1 MRQSFHEPA
10 VEIKN
15 GGLLLHL
22 AAKECRE
29 RRLPP
34 GPPPGKF
41 QVRRTILSKRI
52 FAILVSMTVLAGSFG
67 LQAAFGQ
74 SPTFDAKA
82 SKARGKVESLGNNA
96 RVEVK
101 LRDTTKVKGNVS
113 EIKPD
118 SFTVTD
124 AKTGITNTIA
134 YAEVDEVKKAG
145 GGLSTKGWVIIGAS
159 AVGAVVTWIA
169 VKPILCDGGAQT
181 RGIC

>member
-1 MRQSFHEPA
+1 M
-10 VEIKN
+10 
-15 GGLLLHL
+15 
-22 AAKECRE
+22 
-29 RRLPP
+29 
-34 GPPPGKF
+34 
-41 QVRRTILSKRI
+41 SKRI

-74 SPTFDAKA
+74 SATFDAKA
-82 SKARGKVESLGNNA
+82 SKARAKVENLGNNA

-101 LRDTTKVKGNVS
+101 LRDTTKIKGRIS
-113 EIKPD
+113 AITPE

-124 AKTGITNTIA
+124 AKTGITNTVS

-159 AVGAVVTWIA
+159 AVGAVVTWVI
-169 VKPILCDGGAQT
+169 VKPVFCDGGAQT

>member
-1 MRQSFHEPA
+1 
-10 VEIKN
+10 
-15 GGLLLHL
+15 
-22 AAKECRE
+22 
-29 RRLPP
+29 
-34 GPPPGKF
+34 
-41 QVRRTILSKRI
+41 
-52 FAILVSMTVLAGSFG
+52 MTVLAGSFG

-82 SKARGKVESLGNNA
+82 SKARAKVESLGNNT

-101 LRDTTKVKGNVS
+101 LRDTTKVKGHIS
-113 EIKPD
+113 AITPD

-124 AKTGITNTIA
+124 AKTGITNTVA

-145 GGLSTKGWVIIGAS
+145 AGGLSTKGWVIIGAS

-169 VKPILCDGGAQT
+169 VKPVLCDGGAQT